1 MLQLLDTNP
10 DKILKEMISIMEDKY
25 KVKIYEGDQRYI
37 FISSIAYIISL
48 ERVRAN
54 LAFNQNFLSEA
65 YGIALDQK
73 GIDLNTPRLDAN
85 YSEVDCKFIL
95 SKSQNIDYKIPKGTR
110 VSTMDNQMFE
120 TIDDLI
126 ISNND
131 IEGVVKCRASLP
143 GALYNNI
150 DIGLI
155 NRFVD
160 ILPYLDSVSN
170 INKSSGGSNVEDD
183 ESYRARLKIAEAQY
197 STAGPI
203 LAYKY
208 WALKSDADISD
219 VLITTPEPGVVEIK
233 PVLKTGDLPTEV
245 NINRIK
251 DMFDKTKNYPN
262 TTTLRVVIPDTY
274 SFNIDLNYY
283 IKDTDKMYEKEIQ
296 DKVNTAIDE
305 FIMYQKMNINIYL
318 NPDDLR
324 KRILNA
330 GAYIVNIKEPVFTK
344 ENVGKVLVMGDKTIK
359 YGGLV

>member
-10 DKILKEMISIMEDKY
+10 DNILKEMLSIMEGKY

-37 FISSIAYIISL
+37 FISTLAYIISL
-48 ERVRAN
+48 ERARAN

-65 YGIALDQK
+65 FGIALDQK

-85 YSEVDCKFIL
+85 YAEVNCKFTL
-95 SKSQNIDYKIPKGTR
+95 SKSQSTDYKIPKGTR
-110 VSTMDNQMFE
+110 VSTIDNQMFL
-120 TIDDLI
+120 TTDDLI
-126 ISNND
+126 ISSGE
-131 IEGVVKCRASLP
+131 IEGVVRCRASLA
-143 GALYNNI
+143 GTMYNNI
-150 DIGLI
+150 DLGLI

-160 ILPYLDSVSN
+160 VLPYLDSVSN
-170 INKSSGGSNVEDD
+170 INKSSGGTDIEDD
-183 ESYRARLKIAEAQY
+183 ESYRERLKIAEAQY
-197 STAGPI
+197 STAGPV
-203 LAYKY
+203 LSYKY

-233 PVLKTGDLPTEV
+233 PVLKTGELPTET

-274 SFNIDLNYY
+274 SFNIDLDYY
-283 IKDTDKMYEKEIQ
+283 IRESDKIYEKEIQ
-296 DKVNTAIDE
+296 DKVNQAIE
-305 FIMYQKMNINIYL
+305 GFITYQKMNINIYL

-330 GAYIVNIKEPVFTK
+330 GAYIVNIKEPVFSK
-344 ENVGKVLVMGDKTIK
+344 DNIGKVLVLGTKTIK